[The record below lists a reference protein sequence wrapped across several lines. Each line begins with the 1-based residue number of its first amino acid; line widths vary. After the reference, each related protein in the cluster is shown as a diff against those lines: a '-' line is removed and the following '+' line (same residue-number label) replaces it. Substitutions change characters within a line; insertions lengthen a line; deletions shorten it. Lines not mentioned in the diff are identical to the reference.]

1 MEQAINALLER
12 GKAADNAPRLLVQ
25 LGMSLFEGKLIHGG
39 MGYAHRFFREAALLG
54 DPEAMYYLAMCYR
67 WGEGG
72 VYADPEQALEWF
84 RKAAEAGDEEAKKML
99 QSHDNEDGKM
109 LFLLS
114 AISGAEG
121 SGSKWYV
128 YEPLVKEYYAN
139 ADAGNAESQY
149 ELARQLANP
158 NHVGPFRYDPVLAI
172 HYYTKA
178 ALQGV
183 VDAMYNLAELYYKGA
198 PGVEVNRDLAKHWWT
213 QCAEAG
219 DAESEDL
226 LKKLF

>member
-1 MEQAINALLER
+1 MKEAIENVLAKA
-12 GKAADNAPRLLVQ
+12 KAAENAPRLLVE
-25 LGMSLFEGKLIHGG
+25 LGMGLFEGKLVQGG
-39 MGYAHRFFREAALLG
+39 MGYSHLFFREAAELG
-54 DPEAMYYLAMCYR
+54 DPEGMYYLAMCYR

-72 VYADPEQALEWF
+72 VYADPEQALHWF
-84 RKAAEAGDEEAKKML
+84 RKAAEAGDEESRKIL
-99 QSHDNEDGKM
+99 ESHDNQDGKM
-109 LFLLS
+109 LFLMS
-114 AISGAEG
+114 AISGQGGAG
-121 SGSKWYV
+121 SRWYV

-139 ADAGNAESQY
+139 ADGGNPESQY

-158 NHVGPFRYDPVLAI
+158 AHVGPFHYNPEQAV
-172 HYYTKA
+172 HYYTMA

-213 QCAEAG
+213 QCAEHG
-219 DAESEDL
+219 DAEAEAL